1 MVEVCADDNV
11 LTTEDVMDGFYVA
24 YEYGSGAAWAFVKAE
39 TPDDVVAEMPELDVY
54 ETPPEW
60 MTVEDLHRVR
70 QHASVDFDS
79 GVSLDHILDASRRL
93 SLAAA
98 S

>member
-1 MVEVCADDNV
+1 
-11 LTTEDVMDGFYVA
+11 MDGFYVA

-39 TPDDVVAEMPELDVY
+39 TPAEVVAELPELDVY

-60 MTVEDLHRVR
+60 MTIEDLHQVR
-70 QHASVDFDS
+70 EHASVEIESAMSIDR
-79 GVSLDHILDASRRL
+79 ILDASRAL
-93 SLAAA
+93 SLAVA

>member
-1 MVEVCADDNV
+1 
-11 LTTEDVMDGFYVA
+11 MDGFYVA

-39 TPDDVVAEMPELDVY
+39 TPAEVVAELPELDVY

-60 MTVEDLHRVR
+60 MTVDDLHQVR
-70 QHASVDFDS
+70 EHASVEITNDA
-79 GVSLDHILDASRRL
+79 SLDHILEASRRL
-93 SLAAA
+93 SVAVV

>member
-1 MVEVCADDNV
+1 
-11 LTTEDVMDGFYVA
+11 MDGFYVA
-24 YEYGSGAAWAFVKAE
+24 YEYGSGAAWAFVRADTADE
-39 TPDDVVAEMPELDVY
+39 VVAEFPELDVY

-60 MTVEDLHRVR
+60 MTIDDLHQVR
-70 QHASVDFDS
+70 KHAVVEITN
-79 GVSLDHILDASRRL
+79 GASLDHILDASRRL

>member
-1 MVEVCADDNV
+1 
-11 LTTEDVMDGFYVA
+11 MDGYYVA
-24 YEYGSGAAWAFVKAE
+24 YEYGTGAAWAFVKAD
-39 TPDDVVAEMPELDVY
+39 TPDEVVAELPELDVY

-60 MTVEDLHRVR
+60 MTVEDLHQVR
-70 QHASVDFDS
+70 RHASVDINKS
-79 GVSLDHILDASRRL
+79 ASLDEILLASRRL

>member
-1 MVEVCADDNV
+1 
-11 LTTEDVMDGFYVA
+11 MDGFFVA

-39 TPDDVVAEMPELDVY
+39 TADEVVAEFPELDVY

-60 MTVEDLHRVR
+60 MTIEDLHHVR
-70 QHASVDFDS
+70 EHAFVEIAKAA
-79 GVSLDHILDASRRL
+79 GLDQILDASRRM
-93 SLAAA
+93 SLAVA